1 MVFGAQW
8 AKPSKGKCGAY
19 EFKPCK
25 QSRSKTDGQTFHV
38 SRYVDY
44 KDKELGADVLN
55 FGDPMGFAMEATKC
69 EGSKKGNPITQCEN
83 TLSQGQ
89 RWKLMVTTTPLP
101 FFKAYLNSRNGVQG
115 AYYHMKVA
123 HLASNRRNG
132 HFSSRMRE
140 ECKKHDMK
148 PICDHPSYCRNDA
161 NAVYI
166 GHSNHISYRPHRRN
180 NNWMPGSFYK
190 IESKFNN
197 LCVYTNNANG
207 NNALCNIP
215 INSHQWRN
223 PGQSYAYTRYF
234 MCGRVRLFFRLQ
246 QHECSVCM

>member
-89 RWKLMVTTTPLP
+89 RWKLMVSAPEGQPRKEWLFDLTAEGEWRDLLAEQPD
-101 FFKAYLNSRNGVQG
+101 
-115 AYYHMKVA
+115 VA
-123 HLASNRRNG
+123 
-132 HFSSRMRE
+132 
-140 ECKKHDMK
+140 
-148 PICDHPSYCRNDA
+148 
-161 NAVYI
+161 
-166 GHSNHISYRPHRRN
+166 
-180 NNWMPGSFYK
+180 
-190 IESKFNN
+190 
-197 LCVYTNNANG
+197 
-207 NNALCNIP
+207 
-215 INSHQWRN
+215 
-223 PGQSYAYTRYF
+223 
-234 MCGRVRLFFRLQ
+234 VRLRRALEGHNAEQ
-246 QHECSVCM
+246 QPSRWPWVSTTAYNVDRDLSQEDEPDDEFAYWSN